1 MPDRFFML
9 GAYEQ
14 GKDFTLAE
22 DALSVH
28 GVVFG
33 STGSG
38 KTGFLVVLME
48 EALINRVPVVGLDV
62 KGDLSNLGLSP
73 GALQSGDP
81 RAELF
86 ARFRVEVYTPGYVG
100 GRPAALLGFPRS
112 LAEASNVAGDLAD
125 FLLTGSGFQVDRH
138 FGLKRLL
145 EKVILYMVE
154 NSLSWEDL
162 PPILLNPPF
171 RQVDGVDV
179 DSIVPG
185 GKRREA
191 SVRLASF
198 IGSPAFGRWL
208 RGEPLDFDR
217 IAGEPGAYIFYLP
230 HLPQEERET
239 FVAFFL
245 KRLYAWMLR
254 QGASSG
260 LRLLLVF
267 DEVYGYLP
275 PYPRSSQAKEPLL
288 SLIKQGRAFGVSVFL
303 STQNPYDIDYRALGN
318 ARLWVIGR
326 LQTSND
332 RKRVL
337 EGVGEASPL
346 SIDAERLGDVLA
358 SLKPREFAVYDAV
371 RGSLD
376 IIRTRDT
383 YTRLAGPLTLEQV
396 LEKIRTAPIET
407 LFSTP
412 VRDNLL
418 LLPPQ
423 IEGVEEYFIR
433 AQRPREV
440 IVELERRGMK
450 PSGAVSAYYEPV
462 LVVEAKLS
470 FTKAPGSLRV
480 TRLVE
485 LTHTG
490 ESPTFI
496 EETRLGL
503 KVEELGSL
511 LMEASPTPGY
521 RFMSPS
527 LPLTEKTIERFLE
540 RFSDELGKTSYRL
553 YECVETGEISGPLE
567 DLASF
572 VERQTYIL
580 ASKRRRGKQKNELD
594 RILTAIKREYEA
606 IEKLEAQLSDLKRE
620 ALIDS
625 LGKVITGRTSHLP
638 RKIASTIKKMR
649 STEKKIKEKEEK
661 IARLREEAKR
671 HLEEAQARPTVRETY
686 MKPSQVQVH
695 AKMLLWVPVVEVE
708 VEKNK
713 EKAKLKINA
722 YNLSEI

>member
-1 MPDRFFML
+1 MPERFFVL
-9 GAYEQ
+9 GVEAQ
-14 GKDFTLAE
+14 GKDFTLPE

-28 GVVFG
+28 GVVLG

-48 EALINRVPVVGLDV
+48 EALINGVPVVGLDV

-73 GALQSGDP
+73 GALQSGNA

-86 ARFRVEVYTPGYVG
+86 AGSRVEVYTPGHVG
-100 GRPAALLGFPRS
+100 GRPVALLGFPRS
-112 LAEASNVAGDLAD
+112 LEEASNVAGDLAD
-125 FLLTGSGFQVDRH
+125 FLLAGSGFQVDRH

-154 NSLSWEDL
+154 NSLVWEDL
-162 PPILLNPPF
+162 PSLLLSPPF

-179 DSIVPG
+179 DSIVPRR
-185 GKRREA
+185 KRREA

-217 IAGEPGAYIFYLP
+217 MAGEPGAYIFYLP
-230 HLPQEERET
+230 HLSQEERET

-254 QGASSG
+254 QGSSSG

-275 PYPRSSQAKEPLL
+275 PYPRSSPAKEPLL

-337 EGVGEASPL
+337 EGVREASPL
-346 SIDAERLGDVLA
+346 SISAERLADVLA
-358 SLKPREFAVYDAV
+358 SLKPREFAVYDAE
-371 RGSLD
+371 RGNLD
-376 IIRTRDT
+376 IVRTRDT
-383 YTRLAGPLTLEQV
+383 YSRLAGPLTLEQV
-396 LEKIRTAPIET
+396 LGKIRTTRTET
-407 LFSTP
+407 QVSTP
-412 VRDNLL
+412 VKDNLL

-423 IEGVEEYFIR
+423 VEGLEEYFIR
-433 AQRPREV
+433 NQKHSE
-440 IVELERRGMK
+440 IIKELEKRGLK
-450 PSGAVSAYYEPV
+450 VKSIVSAYYEPL
-462 LVVEAKLS
+462 LVVEAKLT
-470 FTKAPGSLRV
+470 FTGSRGSLHV

-485 LTHTG
+485 LAHLA
-490 ESPTFI
+490 EKPSFL
-496 EETRLGL
+496 EASNLGL
-503 KVEELGSL
+503 KIGELESL
-511 LMEASPTPGY
+511 PLDSSPTPGY
-521 RFMSPS
+521 RFIAPS
-527 LPLTEKTIERFLE
+527 LPLDEKSIERILK

-553 YECVETGEISGPLE
+553 YECVETGEISDPLE

-580 ASKRRRGKQKNELD
+580 ALKKRRGKQKNELD
-594 RILTAIKREYEA
+594 RIIVAIKREYEA
-606 IEKLEAQLSDLKRE
+606 IGKLEAQLSDLKRE

-625 LGKVITGRTSHLP
+625 LGKVIIGRTSHLP

-649 STEKKIKEKEEK
+649 SIEKKIKEKEEK
-661 IARLREEAKR
+661 IARLKEEAKR
-671 HLEEAQARPTVRETY
+671 HLEEAQARLTVRETY

-708 VEKNK
+708 IEKNG
-713 EKAKLKINA
+713 EIAKLKINA